1 MTAPHSLA
9 FVVDDE
15 PAMLDIVTF
24 ALETQGFTTESFRS
38 AETAWTAL
46 ERSRPDLVVLDIM
59 LPGISGISLCQRIKS
74 RWDLP
79 VILVTAKG
87 EVSDRI
93 AGLEAE
99 ADDYV
104 AKPFHPRELAL
115 RAQRLVRRPESSRA
129 VVTSG
134 VRLEL
139 DPASHDVIVAAERVS
154 LTNTEY
160 KLLAALMAHPNSPL
174 DFSQLLLMCWGE
186 YDRHGDREMI
196 KAAVY
201 RMRHK
206 LEAAVTGSAA
216 AIESVRG
223 TGYLLR
229 ADRT

>member
-1 MTAPHSLA
+1 MTSPHSLA

-38 AETAWTAL
+38 AEAAWTAL

-79 VILVTAKG
+79 VMLVSAKG
-87 EVSDRI
+87 EVSERI

-115 RAQRLVRRPESSRA
+115 RAQRLVRRPEASRV
-129 VVTSG
+129 VVTG
-134 VRLEL
+134 GIRIEL
-139 DPASHDVIVAAERVS
+139 DPASHDAIVAAERVA
-154 LTNTEY
+154 LTNIEY
-160 KLLAALMAHPNSPL
+160 KLLAALMSHPNAPL
-174 DFSQLLLMCWGE
+174 DFSQLLLICWGE
-186 YDRHGDREMI
+186 SDRHGDREMI
-196 KAAVY
+196 KATVY

-206 LEAAVTGSAA
+206 LEAAVAGSSA

-229 ADRT
+229 ADR